1 MYKLIII
8 YEIAFVLF
16 WNILYQ
22 SNSGVEN
29 WFEEKILSAIYTI
42 LSTMALGFALVYV
55 IYITA
60 KLSGI
65 LDKVKKIKDPRRDLS
80 K

>member
-1 MYKLIII
+1 MFKLILT

-16 WNILYQ
+16 WNILYH

-29 WFEEKILSAIYTI
+29 WFEERILSAIYTV
-42 LSTMALGFALVYV
+42 LSSMALGFALVYV

-60 KLSGI
+60 KISGI
-65 LDKVKKIKDPRRDLS
+65 LDKVKKIRDPRRDVN
-80 K
+80 